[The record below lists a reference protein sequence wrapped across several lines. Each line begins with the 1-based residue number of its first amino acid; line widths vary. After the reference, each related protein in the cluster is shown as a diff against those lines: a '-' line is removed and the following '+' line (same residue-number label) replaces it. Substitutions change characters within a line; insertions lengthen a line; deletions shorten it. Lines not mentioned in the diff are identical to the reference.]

1 MQVSHGVMSRAVS
14 EVAAVPVGGRKIPSA
29 RNVTG
34 KRNALSDQWI
44 LVLANLKLA
53 VELKFISGGIYD
65 ALRFEMAD

>member
-1 MQVSHGVMSRAVS
+1 MSRAVS
-14 EVAAVPVGGRKIPSA
+14 GVAAVPVGGRKIPSA

-53 VELKFISGGIYD
+53 VELKVISGGIYD
-65 ALRFEMAD
+65 ALRFETVD